1 MFRATL
7 RPGEASV
14 GRPEKFRL
22 GETLVQQKLISQEQ
36 LKIGLDEQRRSG
48 RKLGRILVENGFV
61 TEDQICEGL
70 ARQFNIP
77 YVNLKFFNI
86 PSEVARK
93 LPEIQARRHRAIV
106 LEERKNSYLVGMSDP
121 SDLFAFDEIARV
133 LKRDIDL
140 AVVNEA
146 LLLQTLDRVYR
157 RTDQISGLARELE
170 QDVGDATIDFRTLG
184 ASASVEEAP
193 VVRLLQSLFE
203 DATQVNASDIHIE
216 PQERRIH
223 VRFRIDGVLILQT
236 EADAKIG

>member
-1 MFRATL
+1 
-7 RPGEASV
+7 V

-86 PSEVARK
+86 PPDVARK
-93 LPEIQARRHRAIV
+93 LPETHARRHRAIA
-106 LEERKNSYLVGMSDP
+106 LEERKSGYLVGLSDP
-121 SDLFAFDEIARV
+121 SDLFAYDEIARV

-140 AVVNEA
+140 AVVNWIA
-146 LLLQTLDRVYR
+146 SIAAPTRSRVSRVSWNKTSAMPRSISAHSARRPASRKRRSSGCCKRSSKMRRRSTR
-157 RTDQISGLARELE
+157 RT
-170 QDVGDATIDFRTLG
+170 FTLSRRNG
-184 ASASVEEAP
+184 VSMSDSAS
-193 VVRLLQSLFE
+193 
-203 DATQVNASDIHIE
+203 TAS
-216 PQERRIH
+216 
-223 VRFRIDGVLILQT
+223 
-236 EADAKIG
+236 